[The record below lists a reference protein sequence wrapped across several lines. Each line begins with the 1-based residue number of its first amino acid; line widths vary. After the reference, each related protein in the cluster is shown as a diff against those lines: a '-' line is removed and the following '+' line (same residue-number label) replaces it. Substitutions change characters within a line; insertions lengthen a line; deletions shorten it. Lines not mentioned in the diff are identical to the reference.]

1 MSVNYFGSDGIRGPF
16 GTHPIT
22 SSFMQMLGFAVG
34 KARRRHPDK
43 PPRCFIAGDG
53 RASGHAIEAA
63 LVAGLGKVGAHI
75 ALAGILPTPA
85 VAFHMAQGDFD
96 VGICITAS
104 HNAADHNGVKLFNQN
119 GHKLTDAD
127 QDQIVQQ
134 CVERGAP
141 ENEASAPVN
150 AQVAQADAPQM
161 LQMADAAERYV
172 DFCINS
178 LPSGVDL
185 SGLHLVLDTANGA
198 ASAIAP
204 KIFTALGV
212 KITAIGASSNGE
224 NINQNCGALYPETLI
239 AKIREVRADCGVALD
254 GDGDRLILADQNGA
268 LLDGDDLLFMIAT
281 HLQQKNALQ
290 GGVVGTETTN
300 SGLARA
306 FAAQGI
312 PFERAQVGER
322 HVLER
327 MQAKGWKLGGEQSG
341 HLVLLDQLPS
351 SDGIL
356 TAIQLLSAWQAS
368 GLTLAELSAGWQ
380 RVTTATLNVAPVP
393 VVDAEAAR
401 AAIADIEQALGPN
414 GRILVRPSGT
424 EDRIRILVEAESHT
438 QAEQKATQLAE
449 VIRRFGFAP

>member
-1 MSVNYFGSDGIRGPF
+1 M
-16 GTHPIT
+16 
-22 SSFMQMLGFAVG
+22 
-34 KARRRHPDK
+34 
-43 PPRCFIAGDG
+43 
-53 RASGHAIEAA
+53 
-63 LVAGLGKVGAHI
+63 
-75 ALAGILPTPA
+75 
-85 VAFHMAQGDFD
+85 
-96 VGICITAS
+96 
-104 HNAADHNGVKLFNQN
+104 
-119 GHKLTDAD
+119 
-127 QDQIVQQ
+127 
-134 CVERGAP
+134 
-141 ENEASAPVN
+141 
-150 AQVAQADAPQM
+150 PQK
-161 LQMADAAERYV
+161 RYA

-224 NINQNCGALYPETLI
+224 SINQNCGALYPETLI

-393 VVDAEAAR
+393 VVDAEAAH

-414 GRILVRPSGT
+414 ERILVRPSGT